1 MPLASIVI
9 TVYKRTTFLREC
21 VQSVLSQK
29 GIDRNDL
36 EIIIVSN
43 TNVSSYDLSVDQI
56 IYTEDR
62 SIGKKLLLGINASH
76 SEILFLLE
84 DDDYFFPKKI
94 KTILPFFTDAN
105 VGYVHNNVEVANDGK
120 EIQQRWPRGS
130 QNGGDTEK
138 AWINRRQ
145 DRGRDPY

>member
-1 MPLASIVI
+1 MPLASIII

-21 VQSVLSQK
+21 VLSVLSQK
-29 GIDRNDL
+29 GMDRNDL

-120 EIQQRWPRGS
+120 VF
-130 QNGGDTEK
+130 TETVERIDPS
-138 AWINRRQ
+138 WLRT
-145 DRGRDPY
+145 DRTHSLRKVVLL